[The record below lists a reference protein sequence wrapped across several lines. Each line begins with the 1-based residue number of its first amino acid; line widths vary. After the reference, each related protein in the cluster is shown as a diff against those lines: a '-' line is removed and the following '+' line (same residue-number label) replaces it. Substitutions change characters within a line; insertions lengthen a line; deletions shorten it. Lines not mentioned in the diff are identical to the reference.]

1 MDEREKI
8 LRLLRD
14 ALPYVVVGEKWAG
27 RLPAL
32 SVEISKLLSSICKE
46 GGLYE

>member
-1 MDEREKI
+1 MDEKEKI
-8 LRLLRD
+8 LSLLKD

-32 SVEISKLLSSICKE
+32 SVEISKLLSSIRKE
-46 GGLYE
+46 GGL